1 MTKFILTLLLTA
13 SLISCA
19 QESKN
24 KTMTAEQRIEYL
36 SKKVQKFDNEPLY
49 QLDIQSIFNFKVMVN
64 GVPVYSNFDKIPGM
78 ARVNINSSIL
88 KSGKQS
94 IEVELYPGY
103 DNNGTQKSFLENGEN
118 FILKVEKTAW
128 NKDGSIKTPEEV
140 LEFKNSDQNVDY
152 SKLTEYKTSVSF
164 DASVP
169 YNMKGWEDGED
180 LSKLN
185 QKDLELKVASFY
197 KNTVLAFKEKDYD
210 YLNTI
215 FLNADSEWYQAE
227 YFPKDMITKFQS
239 TKGRKG
245 KSVSTT
251 RANSDKYSQNVYP
264 IENYVMKF
272 YANNKI
278 VRLEPK
284 EGFNRG
290 ESLLGYDDIDK
301 NGMNRKTFIDM
312 LLYIP
317 KGTDSL
323 QIIR

>member
-1 MTKFILTLLLTA
+1 
-13 SLISCA
+13 
-19 QESKN
+19 
-24 KTMTAEQRIEYL
+24 MTAEQRIEYL
-36 SKKVQKFDNEPLY
+36 STKVHKYNNEPLY
-49 QLDIQSIFNFKVMVN
+49 QLDIQSVFSFKVMVN

-88 KSGKQS
+88 KSGKQN
-94 IEVELYPGY
+94 IQVELYPGY
-103 DNNGTQKSFLENGEN
+103 DSNGAQKHFLENGEN
-118 FILKVEKTAW
+118 FILKVEKTGW
-128 NKDGSIKTPEEV
+128 NKDGSLKTPEEV
-140 LEFKNSDQNVDY
+140 LEFKNSDSNVDY
-152 SKLTEYKTSVSF
+152 SKLAEYKTSVSF

-169 YNMKGWEDGED
+169 YTMKGWEDGED

-185 QKDLELKVASFY
+185 QKDLELKVVSFY
-197 KNTVLAFKEKDYD
+197 KKAVAAFKEKDYD

-215 FLNADSEWYQAE
+215 FLNADSEWYQSE

-251 RANSDKYSQNVYP
+251 RANSDQYSQNVYP

-272 YANNKI
+272 YADNKI

-284 EGFNRG
+284 DGFSRG
-290 ESLLGYDDIDK
+290 ESLLGYDDTDK

>member
-24 KTMTAEQRIEYL
+24 KTMTAEQRIEYI
-36 SKKVQKFDNEPLY
+36 SKKIQKFDNEPLY

-103 DNNGTQKSFLENGEN
+103 DNNGTQKNFLENGEN

-140 LEFKNSDQNVDY
+140 LEFKNSDQNIDY
-152 SKLTEYKTSVSF
+152 SKLAEYRTSMNF
-164 DASVP
+164 EASVP
-169 YNMKGWEDGED
+169 YTIKGWEDGQD

-185 QKDLELKVASFY
+185 QKDLELKVVSFY
-197 KNTVLAFKEKDYD
+197 KNMVSAFKEKDYD

-284 EGFNRG
+284 EGLNRG

>member
-197 KNTVLAFKEKDYD
+197 KNTVSAFKEKDYD

>member
-103 DNNGTQKSFLENGEN
+103 DNNGTQKNFLENGEN
-118 FILKVEKTAW
+118 FILKIEKTAW

-197 KNTVLAFKEKDYD
+197 KNTVSAFKEKDYD

>member
-78 ARVNINSSIL
+78 ARVNINSFIL

-103 DNNGTQKSFLENGEN
+103 DNNGTQKNFLENGDN

-197 KNTVLAFKEKDYD
+197 KNTVSAFKEKDYD

>member
-78 ARVNINSSIL
+78 TRVNINSSIL

-103 DNNGTQKSFLENGEN
+103 DNNGTQKNFLENGEN

-140 LEFKNSDQNVDY
+140 LEFKNSDQNIDY
-152 SKLTEYKTSVSF
+152 SKLTEYKTSVNF
-164 DASVP
+164 EASVP
-169 YNMKGWEDGED
+169 YTIKGWEDGQD

-185 QKDLELKVASFY
+185 QKDLELKVVSFY
-197 KNTVLAFKEKDYD
+197 KNMVSAFKEKDYD

-284 EGFNRG
+284 EGLNRG